1 MKWTSLAIPLVAL
14 LVAAPARSEIF
25 KCTSAQGQVSFASIP
40 CSADSAVDIDIAIQ
54 RQGPPKMLRE
64 GEPVDHAH
72 KINLKATEFLKVSG
86 RTHVTV
92 YETESYKA
100 YQKDRPPPPTAASQ
114 CKSPRYDS
122 QCFDPSGGES
132 VRKAKQV
139 SGR

>member
-1 MKWTSLAIPLVAL
+1 MTWISAATAVAL
-14 LVAAPARSEIF
+14 LLVASPAYSDIF
-25 KCTSAQGQVSFASIP
+25 KCTSPQGQVSYASIP
-40 CSADSAVDIDIAIQ
+40 CSPESAADIAVQ
-54 RQGPPKMLRE
+54 RHGPPNMLRR

-92 YETESYKA
+92 YETESYKH
-100 YQKDRPPPPTAASQ
+100 YQKDRPPPPTAVSQ

-122 QCFDPSGGES
+122 QCFDPSGGAS
-132 VRKAKQV
+132 GRKLKPV

>member
-1 MKWTSLAIPLVAL
+1 MKWTSLAITLVAL
-14 LVAAPARSEIF
+14 PVAGPAYSEIF
-25 KCTSAQGQVSFASIP
+25 KCTSPQGQVSFASIP
-40 CSADSAVDIDIAIQ
+40 CSPESAADIAIQ
-54 RQGPPKMLRE
+54 RHGPPKMLRE

-92 YETESYKA
+92 YETESYKE
-100 YQKDRPPPPTAASQ
+100 YQKDRPPPPTAVSQ